1 MPALVC
7 LESGSAMAKKSTAKK
22 SEKQIQETPKTL
34 FLLDGM
40 ALVYRAHFAF
50 MRNPVMTSKGVNASA
65 LLGFTN
71 TLNDL
76 LKKFQPSHLAVV
88 FDTSAPTERHRIFP
102 DYKAQR
108 DEMPEDLRVAI
119 PNVKRMVEAFNIPVL
134 QLDGYEADDIIGTLA
149 RRAEEIDPE
158 IEVYMVTPD
167 KDFAQLV
174 TGRTKIYK
182 PGRSGGEAEVIGV
195 DEVLEKWEIERPEQ
209 VIDILGLWGDA
220 SDNIPGI
227 PGIGEKTAKK
237 LMKQFGSVEELVKST
252 DQLKGKQ
259 KENVINFAEQGLL
272 SKKLATIILDV
283 PIEFDWDDLEM
294 GERDDDK
301 LKALLVEFE
310 FNALGKRYFGK
321 DFKAGRG
328 FEAEK
333 DDGGELVSAVLKTI
347 KDVKHKYALV
357 QDKEG
362 RADLIAALAGLR
374 SFCFDIETTGLDE
387 KQVDIIGIAFSWEAH
402 SGYYVAFPPGRKG
415 SIAVLEEFRE
425 LFARTNI
432 EKIGHNLKFD
442 LSVMAWC
449 GMEVAGP
456 FFDTML
462 AHILVMPEQKHT
474 MNVLSEKLLGY
485 TPIPI
490 TDVIGSKEEEGGQMS
505 MFDVAPAADVKKMAE
520 YAAEDADVTWQLAGK
535 LRPLLAEMGQERV
548 FFEIES
554 PLLPVLV
561 AMEREGISLDRSV
574 LEEMGARLAA
584 EIERLEKKIL
594 EQAPKPFNLNSPKQ
608 LGEILF
614 DEMQLVAK
622 PKKTATGQYKTDE
635 AVLQGLAGEHQIVAD
650 ILEYRE
656 ATKLKS
662 TYVDAL
668 PGAVLPQTG
677 RVHTT
682 FMQLVTATGRLASNH
697 PNLQNIPV
705 RTEMGREVRKAF
717 VPRGEGFALLS
728 ADYSQIE
735 LRVMAEI
742 SGDEGMR
749 QAFRDGLD
757 IHLATAA
764 KVHGVSLDEVTPE
777 MRRGAKMVNFGIIFG
792 ISAFGLSRNLGI
804 ARGEAKAI
812 IDAYFEQYPGV
823 KSYMEETVAKAKKD
837 GYVETITGRRR
848 YLRDINSSSH
858 VVKSAAERTAINT
871 PIQGTAADMI
881 KIAMV
886 NVSKALG
893 EAGAR
898 SRMLLQVHDELVF
911 DLARDEEKS
920 VVPLVVAAM
929 QTTVPMEVPIVV
941 DTGVGENWLEAH

>member
-1 MPALVC
+1 
-7 LESGSAMAKKSTAKK
+7 MAKKSTKKKTAKK
-22 SEKQIQETPKTL
+22 KTAEPVVKRL

-50 MRNPVMTSKGVNASA
+50 MRAPVMTSKGVNASA

-76 LKKFQPSHLAVV
+76 LKKFAPTHLAVV
-88 FDTSAPTERHRIFP
+88 FDTSAPTERHKIFP
-102 DYKAQR
+102 EYKAQR
-108 DEMPEDLRVAI
+108 EEMPEDLRNAI

-158 IEVYMVTPD
+158 IEIYMVTPD

-182 PGRSGGEAEVIGV
+182 PGRGGAEAEIIGV
-195 DEVLEKWEIERPEQ
+195 EEVLEKWEVERPEQ

-237 LMKQFGSVEELVKST
+237 LMKIYGSVEELVKNT

-259 KENVINFAEQGLL
+259 KENVINFGEQGLL
-272 SKKLATIILDV
+272 SKQLATIIRDV

-294 GERDDDK
+294 GERDDEK
-301 LKALLVEFE
+301 LKKILIEFE

-328 FEAEK
+328 FETEE
-333 DDGGELVSAVLKTI
+333 DDEGVKAALKTI
-347 KDVKHKYALV
+347 KDVKHRYQLIEDA
-357 QDKEG
+357 G
-362 RADLIAALAGLR
+362 PRADLIAELGKLK
-374 SFCFDIETTGLDE
+374 SFCFDIETTDLDE
-387 KQVDIIGIAFSWEAH
+387 KRADIIGIAFSWKAH
-402 SGYYVAFPPGRKG
+402 TGYYVAFPTGRRE
-415 SIAVLEEFRE
+415 SLEVLEEFRE
-425 LFARTNI
+425 LFSREDI
-432 EKIGHNLKFD
+432 EKIGHNLKYD
-442 LSVMAWC
+442 LGVLAWC
-449 GMEVAGP
+449 GMPVAGP

-462 AHILVMPEQKHT
+462 AHVLVMPEQKHT

-490 TDVIGSKEEEGGQMS
+490 SEVIGKQEEENGQMS
-505 MFDVAPAADVKKMAE
+505 MFDIAPATDLKKMAE

-535 LRPLLAEMGQERV
+535 LRPLLEEKGQGKV
-548 FFEIES
+548 FFEIEC

-561 AMEREGISLDRSV
+561 AMEREGVALDGAV
-574 LEEMGARLAA
+574 LDEMGKKLEL
-584 EIERLEKKIL
+584 EIGRLEKAIL

-635 AVLQGLAGEHQIVAD
+635 AVLQSLAHDHQIVAD

-668 PGAVLPQTG
+668 PGSVNSRTG

-682 FMQLVTATGRLASNH
+682 FLQLYAATGRLASNH

-705 RTEMGREVRKAF
+705 RTPLGREVRKAF
-717 VPRGEGFALLS
+717 VPRDEDFLLLA

-742 SGDEGMR
+742 SGDAGMR
-749 QAFRDGLD
+749 QAFQDGLD

-764 KVHGVSLDEVTPE
+764 KVHGVGLDEVTPE
-777 MRRGAKMVNFGIIFG
+777 MRRGAKMVNFGIMFG
-792 ISAFGLSRNLGI
+792 ISAFRLSQNLGI
-804 ARGEAKAI
+804 SRGEGKAI
-812 IDAYFEQYPGV
+812 IDGYFEQYPGV
-823 KSYMEETVAKAKKD
+823 KNYMDETVAKAKES

-848 YLRDINSSSH
+848 YLRDINSSNYTVRSG
-858 VVKSAAERTAINT
+858 AERVAINT

-886 NVSKALG
+886 NVARALDG
-893 EAGAR
+893 AGAR
-898 SRMLLQVHDELVF
+898 TRMLLQVHDELVF
-911 DLARDEEKS
+911 DLARDEEES
-920 VVPLVVAAM
+920 VVPLIVEAM
-929 QTTVPMEVPIVV
+929 QNTVPLDVPIVV
-941 DTGVGENWLEAH
+941 DTGTGENWLEAH